1 MDTKVYVLGC
11 ENFKHLFQEFGFRF
25 EKHWGGKYYPLISN
39 TPLDKWSDGVLYYL
53 HKIADEYIILLS
65 EDFYMVKDTDLK
77 AVERLVKI
85 AKEKKAD
92 RVSLMGNHS
101 PHRTVNVGEDL
112 WKYLPNMPYQ
122 LSFEASI
129 YRTSFLTEH
138 MRMGENPWQ
147 SETNRNAEQLNG
159 NVYCS
164 TKPVI
169 WYGDKIRRGMIQEEV
184 ICPYL

>member
-1 MDTKVYVLGC
+1 MATKVYVLGC
-11 ENFKHLFQEFGFRF
+11 TNFKHLFQEFSMRF

-39 TPLDKWSDGVLYYL
+39 TPLERWSDGVLYHL
-53 HKIADEYIILLS
+53 HNMRDDYFILLS
-65 EDFYMVKDTDLK
+65 EDFYMVKDADLES
-77 AVERLVKI
+77 VERLVKF

-101 PHRTVNVGEDL
+101 PHRTVSVGEDM

-122 LSFEASI
+122 VSFEASV
-129 YRTSFLTEH
+129 YKKSFLVQN
-138 MRMGENPWQ
+138 MRMGENPWE
-147 SETNRNAEQLNG
+147 SETRPNQEKING
-159 NVYCS
+159 DVYCS

-169 WYGDKIRRGMIQEEV
+169 WYGDKIRRGLIQDEV